1 MSRSDR
7 DEVPEDR
14 DKVPYP
20 VIKSLSPVIKSLTRG
35 EVPAGVRSLDL
46 RNNVP
51 IFSIRAHNSEFGFG
65 NCIIFKILVCYT
77 FITDFD
83 IPFIDKL
90 SKSV

>member
-14 DKVPYP
+14 DKVPGHRDKVP
-20 VIKSLSPVIKSLTRG
+20 EPRDK
-35 EVPAGVRSLDL
+35 VPAGVRSLDL

-65 NCIIFKILVCYT
+65 NCIF
-77 FITDFD
+77 F
-83 IPFIDKL
+83 
-90 SKSV
+90 